1 MICKKCGREYEDD
14 MPQCLWCDTP
24 NESLSS
30 QDECETSSADSEAQ
44 EEAYK
49 ESLKELV
56 DPELERAFD
65 GNVRRGKSTISWTKF
80 QMVLNVIFFF
90 VEVKTFGAIAAFYG
104 SYKENAPI
112 PREVNLAVWTLI
124 VFFMASAIPFCV
136 FIGKNLLWIYHA
148 HKEQNKFSETQFSP
162 WGVTICY
169 YLPIANYFIFKTL
182 IDNQYD
188 TLKSMGIKA
197 QAVPNKLLTW
207 FLLFNIAT
215 PIFNYICLR
224 NFNTPVLFIS
234 TVLWFILTIL
244 YIKLIRVATANEQAV
259 HDQLENNRI
268 NKKVE
273 EIIAQRDVNQQNTE
287 QT

>member
-14 MPQCLWCDTP
+14 MPKCLWCDAP

-49 ESLKELV
+49 ESLKKLV

-65 GNVRRGKSTISWTKF
+65 DNVRRGKSAISWTKF
-80 QMVLNVIFFF
+80 QIVLNILFFF
-90 VEVKTFGAIAAFYG
+90 VEVKTLGAIAAFYG
-104 SYKENAPI
+104 DYKVNAPI

-136 FIGKNLLWIYHA
+136 FIGKNWLWVYHA
-148 HKEQNKFSETQFSP
+148 HKEQSKFTETFFAP
-162 WGVTICY
+162 WGAVICY
-169 YLPIANYFIFKTL
+169 FIPVVNYFVFKAL
-182 IDNQYD
+182 LENQGN
-188 TLKSMGIKA
+188 TLKLLGIKA
-197 QAVPNKLLTW
+197 KTESNKLLTW
-207 FLLFNIAT
+207 FFIFNIAT
-215 PIFNYICLR
+215 PIFNYLTCKSL
-224 NFNTPVLFIS
+224 NTPILFIS
-234 TVLWFILTIL
+234 TILWIILTVL
-244 YIKLIRVATANEQAV
+244 GIKLIKAATANEQAV

-273 EIIAQRDVNQQNTE
+273 EIIAQREAV
-287 QT
+287 

>member
-14 MPQCLWCDTP
+14 MPNCLWCDAP
-24 NESLSS
+24 NERLYS
-30 QDECETSSADSEAQ
+30 QGEKEAASADSEIQQ
-44 EEAYK
+44 EANQ
-49 ESLKELV
+49 ESHKKLV
-56 DPELERAFD
+56 DPELEQDFD
-65 GNVRRGKSTISWTKF
+65 NNVRRGKSAISWTKF

-104 SYKENAPI
+104 NYKVNTPI

-162 WGVTICY
+162 WGATICY

-188 TLKSMGIKA
+188 TMKSMGIKA

-244 YIKLIRVATANEQAV
+244 YIKFIRVATANEQAM
-259 HDQLENNRI
+259 HDLLNNNRI

-273 EIIAQRDVNQQNTE
+273 EIIAQRNADQQNTA
-287 QT
+287 QA

>member
-14 MPQCLWCDTP
+14 MPNCLWCDAP
-24 NESLSS
+24 NERLYS
-30 QDECETSSADSEAQ
+30 QGEKESASADSEIQQ
-44 EEAYK
+44 EANQ
-49 ESLKELV
+49 ESHKKLV
-56 DPELERAFD
+56 DPELEQDFD
-65 GNVRRGKSTISWTKF
+65 NNVRRGKSAISWTKF

-90 VEVKTFGAIAAFYG
+90 VEVKTFGAFQNYQVG
-104 SYKENAPI
+104 TTVSEEFK
-112 PREVNLAVWTLI
+112 
-124 VFFMASAIPFCV
+124 SALGTIFLFLLFTSIPFCV
-136 FIGKNLLWIYHA
+136 FIGKNWLWIYHA
-148 HKEQNKFSETQFSP
+148 QKAQSKFTEPFFSP
-162 WGVTICY
+162 WGATLCY
-169 YLPIANYFIFKTL
+169 FIPVVNYFVFKDL
-182 IDNQYD
+182 FKNQYD
-188 TLKSMGIKA
+188 TMKSMGIKA

-244 YIKLIRVATANEQAV
+244 YIKFIRIATANEQAM
-259 HDQLENNRI
+259 HDLLNNNRI

-273 EIIAQRDVNQQNTE
+273 EIIAQRNADQQNTA

>member
-14 MPQCLWCDTP
+14 MPKCLWCDAP

-44 EEAYK
+44 EEAYR

-65 GNVRRGKSTISWTKF
+65 DNVRRGKSAISWTKF
-80 QMVLNVIFFF
+80 QIVLNILFFF

-104 SYKENAPI
+104 SYKVNAPI

-124 VFFMASAIPFCV
+124 VFFIAIAIPFFV
-136 FIGKNLLWIYHA
+136 FIGKNWLWVYHA
-148 HKEQNKFSETQFSP
+148 HKEQSKFTETFFAP
-162 WGVTICY
+162 WGAVICY
-169 YLPIANYFIFKTL
+169 YIPVVNYFVFKAL
-182 IDNQYD
+182 LENQDN
-188 TLKSMGIKA
+188 TLKLLGIKA
-197 QAVPNKLLTW
+197 KTESNKLLTW
-207 FLLFNIAT
+207 FFIFNIAT
-215 PIFNYICLR
+215 PIFNYLT
-224 NFNTPVLFIS
+224 FKSLNTPIRFIS
-234 TVLWFILTIL
+234 TILWIILTVL
-244 YIKLIRVATANEQAV
+244 GIKLIKAATANEQAV

-273 EIIAQRDVNQQNTE
+273 EIIAQRETDSI
-287 QT
+287 

>member
-14 MPQCLWCDTP
+14 MPKCLWCDAP

-44 EEAYK
+44 EEAYR

-65 GNVRRGKSTISWTKF
+65 DNVRRGKSAISWTKF
-80 QMVLNVIFFF
+80 QIVLNILFFF

-104 SYKENAPI
+104 SYKVNAPI

-124 VFFMASAIPFCV
+124 VFFIAIAIPFFV
-136 FIGKNLLWIYHA
+136 FIGKNWLWVYHA
-148 HKEQNKFSETQFSP
+148 HKEQSKFTETFFAP
-162 WGVTICY
+162 WGAVICY
-169 YLPIANYFIFKTL
+169 YIPVVNYFVFKAL
-182 IDNQYD
+182 LENQDN
-188 TLKSMGIKA
+188 TLKLLGIKA
-197 QAVPNKLLTW
+197 KTESNKLLTW
-207 FLLFNIAT
+207 FFIFNIAT
-215 PIFNYICLR
+215 PIFNYLTFK
-224 NFNTPVLFIS
+224 NLNTPILFIS
-234 TVLWFILTIL
+234 TILWIILTVL
-244 YIKLIRVATANEQAV
+244 GIKLIRVATANEQAV

-273 EIIAQRDVNQQNTE
+273 EIIAQREAV
-287 QT
+287 